1 MLTDQAPADS
11 PPVPNFSKPPPSRIP
26 AFKLGPN
33 EYEYQVGAKRVRG
46 VLWVDEQDVEA
57 VLAAFIKQGVA
68 LPIYR
73 EHDESQGSFGAL
85 TLDRSVDGGID
96 QIWTLSPAGIELVAS
111 GRWMFDS
118 PELVAETMPDGR
130 KHLRE
135 IRSGSLVNKP
145 ARTGSRPL
153 LMSTMSTDYLQS
165 ARKLLECMGTMEPCL
180 KGMGSATHE
189 GLRKVHETMGPIMGT
204 CAAYLQSA
212 IEELDK
218 DYDGMSTETQ
228 DKPLTP
234 NTAGADS
241 MKMGAAQVLEMSAA
255 NKASIGLAAEVLK
268 MTGTS
273 TPAEALGKLEGTNA
287 AVDAMKAE
295 LIKMG
300 AELGIPGMT
309 GDADKF
315 KAYEPGRLLSYM
327 SSAPRIRQATA
338 TSENPAAPKQHQD
351 VDGDVDRMMT
361 RAFANNGI
369 NYKPS
374 VTA

>member
-33 EYEYQVGAKRVRG
+33 EYDHQVGAKRVRG
-46 VLWVDEQDVEA
+46 VLWVDEQDVEE
-57 VLAAFIKQGVA
+57 VLAVFAKQGVS
-68 LPIYR
+68 LPIYL
-73 EHDESQGSFGAL
+73 EHDALKGSYGAV
-85 TLDRSVDGGID
+85 TLDRSADGGID
-96 QIWTLSPAGIELVAS
+96 QIWTLSPDGLALVGS

-118 PELVAETMPDGR
+118 PELVEATMPDGR

-180 KGMGSATHE
+180 KSMGSSTHE

-212 IEELDK
+212 IEELDE
-218 DYDGMSTETQ
+218 DHDGMSTETQ

-241 MKMGAAQVLEMSAA
+241 MKMGAQVLEMSAA
-255 NKASIGLAAEVLK
+255 DKASIGLAAEVLK

-338 TSENPAAPKQHQD
+338 TSESPAAPKQHQD
-351 VDGDVDRMMT
+351 VENDVDRMLT
-361 RAFANNGI
+361 RTFANNGV
-369 NYKPS
+369 NYAPS
-374 VTA
+374 VT

>member
-26 AFKLGPN
+26 AYRLGRN
-33 EYEYQVGAKRVRG
+33 EYEYQVGATRVRG
-46 VLWVDEQDVEA
+46 ELWVDEQDVEA

-85 TLDRSVDGGID
+85 TLERAADGGVD
-96 QIWTLSPAGIELVAS
+96 QIWTLSPAGLELVAS

-118 PELVAETMPDGR
+118 PELVAETMPDGK

-153 LMSTMSTDYLQS
+153 LMSTMTNDLMN
-165 ARKLLECMGTMEPCL
+165 ARKALEYFGALEPCL
-180 KGMGSATHE
+180 KGMAASTHE
-189 GLRKVHETMGPIMGT
+189 GLRKVHEMLGPMVGT
-204 CAAYLQSA
+204 CAAHCQSA
-212 IEELDK
+212 IEELDDK
-218 DYDGMSTETQ
+218 DDDGMSTTLSE
-228 DKPLTP
+228 KPLNAQSP
-234 NTAGADS
+234 GADPMRMS
-241 MKMGAAQVLEMSAA
+241 AQVLEMSAA
-255 NKASIGLAAEVLK
+255 DKASIGLAAEVMK
-268 MTGTS
+268 MTGAS
-273 TPAEALGKLEGTNA
+273 TPAEALGKIEGERA

-315 KAYEPGRLLSYM
+315 KTYEPGRLVAYM
-327 SSAPRIRQATA
+327 SSAPRIRQASA
-338 TSENPAAPKQHQD
+338 SGESPAAPKQHQD
-351 VDGDVDRMMT
+351 VESDVNRMLT
-361 RAFANNGI
+361 KTFANNGI
-369 NYKPS
+369 NYTES
-374 VTA
+374 GT

>member
-46 VLWVDEQDVEA
+46 VLWVDEQDVEE
-57 VLAAFIKQGVA
+57 VLAVFAKQGVS
-68 LPIYR
+68 LPIYL
-73 EHDESQGSFGAL
+73 EHDALKGSYGAV
-85 TLDRSVDGGID
+85 TLDRSADGGID
-96 QIWTLSPAGIELVAS
+96 QIWTLSPDGLALVGS

-118 PELVAETMPDGR
+118 PELVEATMPDGR

-180 KGMGSATHE
+180 KSMGASTHE

-212 IEELDK
+212 IEELDE
-218 DYDGMSTETQ
+218 DHDGMSTETQ

-241 MKMGAAQVLEMSAA
+241 MKMGAQVLEMSAA
-255 NKASIGLAAEVLK
+255 DRASIGLAAEVLK

-315 KAYEPGRLLSYM
+315 KTYEPGRLVAYM

-338 TSENPAAPKQHQD
+338 TGESPAAAKLHQD

>member
-46 VLWVDEQDVEA
+46 VLWVDEQDVEE
-57 VLAAFIKQGVA
+57 VLAVFAKQGVS
-68 LPIYR
+68 LPIYL
-73 EHDESQGSFGAL
+73 EHDALKGSYGAV
-85 TLDRSVDGGID
+85 TLDRSADGGID
-96 QIWTLSPAGIELVAS
+96 QIWTLSPDGLALVGS

-118 PELVAETMPDGR
+118 PELVEATMPDGR

-180 KGMGSATHE
+180 KSMGSSTHE

-212 IEELDK
+212 IEELDE
-218 DYDGMSTETQ
+218 DHNGMSTETQ

-241 MKMGAAQVLEMSAA
+241 MKMGAQVLEMSAA
-255 NKASIGLAAEVLK
+255 DKASIGLAAEVLK

-309 GDADKF
+309 GDAEKF
-315 KAYEPGRLLSYM
+315 KAYEPGRLVAYM

-338 TSENPAAPKQHQD
+338 SGESPAAPKQHQD
-351 VDGDVDRMMT
+351 VESDVNRMLT
-361 RAFANNGI
+361 KTFANNGI
-369 NYKPS
+369 NYTES
-374 VTA
+374 GT

>member
-1 MLTDQAPADS
+1 M
-11 PPVPNFSKPPPSRIP
+11 R
-26 AFKLGPN
+26 
-33 EYEYQVGAKRVRG
+33 
-46 VLWVDEQDVEA
+46 
-57 VLAAFIKQGVA
+57 
-68 LPIYR
+68 
-73 EHDESQGSFGAL
+73 
-85 TLDRSVDGGID
+85 
-96 QIWTLSPAGIELVAS
+96 
-111 GRWMFDS
+111 
-118 PELVAETMPDGR
+118 
-130 KHLRE
+130 
-135 IRSGSLVNKP
+135 
-145 ARTGSRPL
+145 
-153 LMSTMSTDYLQS
+153 MS
-165 ARKLLECMGTMEPCL
+165 
-180 KGMGSATHE
+180 
-189 GLRKVHETMGPIMGT
+189 
-204 CAAYLQSA
+204 
-212 IEELDK
+212 
-218 DYDGMSTETQ
+218 
-228 DKPLTP
+228 
-234 NTAGADS
+234 
-241 MKMGAAQVLEMSAA
+241 AQVLEMSAA
-255 NKASIGLAAEVLK
+255 DKASIGLAAEVLK

-338 TSENPAAPKQHQD
+338 TSESPAAPKQHQD

>member
-26 AFKLGPN
+26 AYKLGCN
-33 EYEYQVGAKRVRG
+33 EYEYQVGATRVRG
-46 VLWVDEQDVEA
+46 ELWVDEQDVEA

-153 LMSTMSTDYLQS
+153 LMSTMANDYLMS
-165 ARKLLECMGTMEPCL
+165 ARKALECFGALEPCV
-180 KGMGSATHE
+180 KSMASSTHE

-212 IEELDK
+212 IEELDE
-218 DYDGMSTETQ
+218 DHDGMSTETQ

-234 NTAGADS
+234 NTTGADS
-241 MKMGAAQVLEMSAA
+241 MKMGAQVLEMSAA
-255 NKASIGLAAEVLK
+255 DKASIGLAAEVLK

-273 TPAEALGKLEGTNA
+273 TPAEALGKLEGTKA

-295 LIKMG
+295 LVKMG

-327 SSAPRIRQATA
+327 SAAPRIRQATA
-338 TSENPAAPKQHQD
+338 TDESPAAAKQHQD
-351 VDGDVDRMMT
+351 VEDDVDRMMART
-361 RAFANNGI
+361 LANNGI
-369 NYKPS
+369 NYKS
-374 VTA
+374 VS

>member
-1 MLTDQAPADS
+1 MLTDQALTDS

-46 VLWVDEQDVEA
+46 VLWVDEQDVEE
-57 VLAAFIKQGVA
+57 VLAVFAKQGVS
-68 LPIYR
+68 LPIYL
-73 EHDESQGSFGAL
+73 EHDALKGSYGAV
-85 TLDRSVDGGID
+85 TLDRSADGGID
-96 QIWTLSPAGIELVAS
+96 QIWTLSPDGLALVGS

-118 PELVAETMPDGR
+118 PELVEATMPDGR

-180 KGMGSATHE
+180 KSMGSSTHE

-212 IEELDK
+212 IEELDE
-218 DYDGMSTETQ
+218 DHDGMSTETQ

-241 MKMGAAQVLEMSAA
+241 MKMGAQVLEMSAA
-255 NKASIGLAAEVLK
+255 DKASIGLAAEVLK
-268 MTGTS
+268 MTGAS

-287 AVDAMKAE
+287 ALDAMKAE

-315 KAYEPGRLLSYM
+315 KAYEPGRLLAYM
-327 SSAPRIRQATA
+327 STAPRIRQATA
-338 TSENPAAPKQHQD
+338 TSESPAAAKQHQD
-351 VDGDVDRMMT
+351 VDSDVDRMMT

>member
-46 VLWVDEQDVEA
+46 VLWVDEQDVEE
-57 VLAAFIKQGVA
+57 VLAVFAKQGVS
-68 LPIYR
+68 LPIYL
-73 EHDESQGSFGAL
+73 EHDALKGSYGAV
-85 TLDRSVDGGID
+85 TLDRSADGGID
-96 QIWTLSPAGIELVAS
+96 QIWTLSPDGLALVGS

-118 PELVAETMPDGR
+118 PELVEATMPDGR

-180 KGMGSATHE
+180 KSMGSSTHE

-212 IEELDK
+212 IEELDE
-218 DYDGMSTETQ
+218 DHNGMSTETQ

-241 MKMGAAQVLEMSAA
+241 MKMGAQVLEMSAA
-255 NKASIGLAAEVLK
+255 DKASIGLAAEVLK

-309 GDADKF
+309 GDAEKF

-338 TSENPAAPKQHQD
+338 TSESPAAAKLHQD

>member
-46 VLWVDEQDVEA
+46 VLWVDEQDVEE
-57 VLAAFIKQGVA
+57 VLAVFAKQGVS
-68 LPIYR
+68 LPIYL
-73 EHDESQGSFGAL
+73 EHDALKGSYGAV
-85 TLDRSVDGGID
+85 TLDRSADGGID
-96 QIWTLSPAGIELVAS
+96 QIWTLSPDGLALVGS

-118 PELVAETMPDGR
+118 PELVEATMPDGR

-180 KGMGSATHE
+180 KGMGSSTHE

-212 IEELDK
+212 IEELDE
-218 DYDGMSTETQ
+218 DHDGMSTETQ

-241 MKMGAAQVLEMSAA
+241 MKMGAQVLEMSAA
-255 NKASIGLAAEVLK
+255 DKASIGLAAEVLK

-338 TSENPAAPKQHQD
+338 TSESPAAPKQHQD

>member
-46 VLWVDEQDVEA
+46 VLWVDEQDVEE
-57 VLAAFIKQGVA
+57 VLAVFAKQGVS
-68 LPIYR
+68 LPIYL
-73 EHDESQGSFGAL
+73 EHDALKGSYGAV
-85 TLDRSVDGGID
+85 TLDRSADGGID
-96 QIWTLSPAGIELVAS
+96 QIWTLSPDGLALVGS

-118 PELVAETMPDGR
+118 PELVEATMPDGR

-180 KGMGSATHE
+180 KSMGSSTHE

-218 DYDGMSTETQ
+218 DYDGMSTESQ

-234 NTAGADS
+234 NTTGADS
-241 MKMGAAQVLEMSAA
+241 MKMGAQVLEMSAA
-255 NKASIGLAAEVLK
+255 DKASIGLAAEVLK

-327 SSAPRIRQATA
+327 SSAPRIRQAMA
-338 TSENPAAPKQHQD
+338 TSESPAAPKLHQD

>member
-1 MLTDQAPADS
+1 MLTDQALTDS

-46 VLWVDEQDVEA
+46 VLWVDEQDVEE
-57 VLAAFIKQGVA
+57 VLAVFAKQGVS
-68 LPIYR
+68 LPIYL
-73 EHDESQGSFGAL
+73 EHDALKGSYGAV
-85 TLDRSVDGGID
+85 TLDRSADGGID
-96 QIWTLSPAGIELVAS
+96 QIWTLSPDGLALVGS

-118 PELVAETMPDGR
+118 PELVEATMPDGR

-180 KGMGSATHE
+180 KSMGSSTHE

-212 IEELDK
+212 IEELDE
-218 DYDGMSTETQ
+218 DHDGMSTETQ

-241 MKMGAAQVLEMSAA
+241 MKMGAQVLEMSAA
-255 NKASIGLAAEVLK
+255 DKASIGLAAEVLK

-315 KAYEPGRLLSYM
+315 KAYEPGRLLAYM
-327 SSAPRIRQATA
+327 STAPRIRQATA
-338 TSENPAAPKQHQD
+338 TSESPAAAKQHQD
-351 VDGDVDRMMT
+351 VDSDVDRMMT

>member
-46 VLWVDEQDVEA
+46 VLWVDEQDVEE
-57 VLAAFIKQGVA
+57 VLAVFAKQGVS
-68 LPIYR
+68 LPIYL
-73 EHDESQGSFGAL
+73 EHDALKGSYGAV
-85 TLDRSVDGGID
+85 TLDRSADGGID
-96 QIWTLSPAGIELVAS
+96 QIWTLSPDGLALVGS

-118 PELVAETMPDGR
+118 PELVEATMPDGR

-180 KGMGSATHE
+180 KSMGSSTHE

-212 IEELDK
+212 IEELDE
-218 DYDGMSTETQ
+218 DHDGMSTETQ

-241 MKMGAAQVLEMSAA
+241 MKMGAQVLEMSAA
-255 NKASIGLAAEVLK
+255 DKASIGLAAEVLK

-338 TSENPAAPKQHQD
+338 TSESPAAPKQHQD

>member
-46 VLWVDEQDVEA
+46 VLWVDEQDVEE
-57 VLAAFIKQGVA
+57 VLAVFAKQGVS
-68 LPIYR
+68 LPIYL
-73 EHDESQGSFGAL
+73 EHDALKGSYGAV
-85 TLDRSVDGGID
+85 TLDRSADGGID
-96 QIWTLSPAGIELVAS
+96 QIWTLSPDGLALVGS

-118 PELVAETMPDGR
+118 PELVEATMPDGR

-153 LMSTMSTDYLQS
+153 LMSTMSTDYLMS
-165 ARKLLECMGTMEPCL
+165 ARKALECFGALEPCV
-180 KGMGSATHE
+180 KSMASSTHE

-212 IEELDK
+212 IEELDE
-218 DYDGMSTETQ
+218 DHDGMSTESQ

-241 MKMGAAQVLEMSAA
+241 MKMGAQVLEMSAA
-255 NKASIGLAAEVLK
+255 DKASIGLAAEVLK
-268 MTGTS
+268 MTSTS

-300 AELGIPGMT
+300 AELGISGMT

-327 SSAPRIRQATA
+327 SSAPRIRQASA
-338 TSENPAAPKQHQD
+338 SGESPAAPKQHQD
-351 VDGDVDRMMT
+351 VESDVNRMLT
-361 RAFANNGI
+361 KTFANNGI
-369 NYKPS
+369 NYTES
-374 VTA
+374 GT